1 MYCIIFENNTVH
13 SIKRIIKEKSV
24 KYYEKMMF
32 IVGIVDSYLLCIEF
46 DSNCTSHLK
55 YLNNS
60 NGKA

>member
-13 SIKRIIKEKSV
+13 GIKRITKRR
-24 KYYEKMMF
+24 YYEKMMI
-32 IVGIVDSYLLCIEF
+32 IVGIVDSYLFCIEF